1 MPKPTYPLE
10 VWAYQDVMLD
20 TTRELNKVQP
30 GKELRLA
37 GWDFSQRIAVEH
49 MNFEF
54 NMIGNWL
61 KHLNEEVVPEWD
73 DRFLR
78 VANNLAEIPD
88 KAAARQHLGCL
99 TIEEMDDRYVHLAG
113 DTLKGTMTLG
123 VTRINFASA
132 DTDAC
137 AIYCSTIADTPGCK
151 GGDKTYFDFRMSD
164 NYGTA
169 DLEASYYTGTEGF
182 RYRFSPTGGSLFTLM
197 KLCAISP
204 NRSRL
209 SVIGDIIAADN
220 LRAGSMNGNTVDI
233 WNTASVSGQT
243 SCSSLHTNSF
253 NCDSHTTRGNYHVVG
268 GRHVCRSVNGATADG
283 NGNLTLALPQ
293 PAISDVRCGGML
305 IDGVAD
311 NRVRAGYVM
320 RGWANGNKKELRG
333 GGYYAAPLQKLVNG
347 QWITVQTL

>member
-30 GKELRLA
+30 GEELRLT
-37 GWDFSQRIAVEH
+37 GWDFSQKIAVEH

-61 KHLNEEVVPEWD
+61 KHLNEEVVPGWD

-88 KAAARQHLGCL
+88 KAAARQHLDCL

-113 DTLKGTMTLG
+113 DTMKGTMTLG
-123 VTRINFASA
+123 VPRINFKSA
-132 DTDAC
+132 DSDFC
-137 AIYCSTIADTPGCK
+137 AIYCSTIADTQFT
-151 GGDKTYFDFRMSD
+151 GGDKTCLDFCISD
-164 NYGTA
+164 NPDGA
-169 DLEASYYTGTEGF
+169 DLEVSGYADGF
-182 RYRFSPTGGSLFTLM
+182 RYRFQPTGRSLFTLM
-197 KLCAISP
+197 KLSATS
-204 NRSRL
+204 NRRARL
-209 SVIGDIIAADN
+209 SVVGDIIAADN

-233 WNTASVSGQT
+233 WSTASVSSQT
-243 SCSSLHTNSF
+243 SCGSLHTNSF

-283 NGNLTLALPQ
+283 NGNLSLTLPQ
-293 PAISDVRCGGML
+293 PAISDIRCGSML

-311 NRVRAGYVM
+311 NRVRPGYVM
-320 RGWANGNKKELRG
+320 RGWANGNKEELRG